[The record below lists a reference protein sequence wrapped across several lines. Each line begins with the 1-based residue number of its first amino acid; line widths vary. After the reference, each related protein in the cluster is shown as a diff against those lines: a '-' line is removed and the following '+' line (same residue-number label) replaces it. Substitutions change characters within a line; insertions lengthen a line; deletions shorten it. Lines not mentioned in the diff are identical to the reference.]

1 MKVNVPTVVKNETN
15 IEPGMAF
22 HVGRKSIKWVRK
34 TLIAKKIVETNSGVY
49 VVFNNHTWRPITT
62 YNRTWWKA

>member
-1 MKVNVPTVVKNETN
+1 MKVNVSTIVQNETD
-15 IEPGMAF
+15 IEPGMVF
-22 HVGRKSIKWVRK
+22 RVGLKSIKLVRK

-49 VVFNNHTWRPITT
+49 VVFNNGTWRPITT